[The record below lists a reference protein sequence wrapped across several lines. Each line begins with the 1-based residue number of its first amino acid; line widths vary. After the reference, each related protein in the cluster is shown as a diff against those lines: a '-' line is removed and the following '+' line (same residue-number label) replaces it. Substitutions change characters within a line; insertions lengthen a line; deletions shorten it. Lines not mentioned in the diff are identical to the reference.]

1 MRARVL
7 RVLSALLAAFVIT
20 CAVSFVTSE
29 IGQPGSLSA
38 RFAEWA
44 RDHGGGNVVA
54 DIENFW
60 YSHHQPARG
69 GAPPPGAIPAAPV
82 TVPTTPV
89 VTVPGT
95 LPPPAAITPLVQPA
109 LPGEGAWHPAGRTY
123 NGNPVVYEAF
133 VRPSSVY
140 TSQVAGVAWMDATVL
155 KANLYSGSYIPGGG
169 PWKLTA
175 PIEAPEAQTLVAA
188 FNSGFRLQDAG
199 GGYYTQGQTVVPL
212 KDGAASVVIFRD
224 GSMTV
229 GQWGRDVTMG
239 PNVVAVRQNLHLLV
253 DNGTPA
259 PDLSMGAWGAT
270 LHNDLAVWRSGL
282 GVTAAG
288 ALVYAAG
295 PALDVPSLAKLLQRA
310 GAVRAMELDINTDW
324 VNFSAYS
331 PTPAD
336 APASGA
342 NGQTLLSTMSGGAG
356 RFFNASWNR
365 DFFTLSLP
373 SAADSG
379 LAGGERYR

>member
-1 MRARVL
+1 ML
-7 RVLSALLAAFVIT
+7 RIFSALLAAFVIT

-60 YSHHQPARG
+60 YSHHQPAKG

-82 TVPTTPV
+82 TAPVAPV

-95 LPPPAAITPLVQPA
+95 LPPPADITPLVQPPVA
-109 LPGEGAWHPAGRTY
+109 GEGVWHPAGRTH
-123 NGNPVVYEAF
+123 NGVPVVYEAF

-155 KANLYSGSYIPGGG
+155 HANLYSGSYIPGGG

-175 PIEAPEAQTLVAA
+175 PIAAPEAQTLVAA

-199 GGYYTQGQTVVPL
+199 GGYYTQGQMVVPL

-229 GQWGRDVTMG
+229 GQWGRDVVMG
-239 PNVVAVRQNLHLLV
+239 PNVVDVRQNLRLLV
-253 DNGTPA
+253 DNGVPA

-282 GVTAAG
+282 GVTAGG

-324 VNFSAYS
+324 VNFSVYN
-331 PTPAD
+331 PTGPDSA
-336 APASGA
+336 ASGA

-356 RFFNASWNR
+356 RFFTPSWNR
-365 DFFTLSLP
+365 DFFTLSL
-373 SAADSG
+373 AAGSG
-379 LAGGERYR
+379 AGIPGGSGRR